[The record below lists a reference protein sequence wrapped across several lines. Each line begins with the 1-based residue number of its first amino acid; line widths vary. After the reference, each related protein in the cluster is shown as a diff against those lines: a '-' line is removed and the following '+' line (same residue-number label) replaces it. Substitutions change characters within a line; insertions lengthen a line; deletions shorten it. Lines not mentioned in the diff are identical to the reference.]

1 MSDDLT
7 ITSTTDIYKYIL
19 KDEKISEIYN
29 MNKYNSTRQAKILIY
44 DKDFLNIC
52 ITDIHNSFFLRIE
65 VYPREN
71 EIIYTMNDKYDPY
84 VYEYS
89 SKCNINEFTE
99 ILLFIHSSYFST
111 KENCTKISDE
121 RLIGD
126 KIESI
131 SINSSI
137 LDIILNKDKNK
148 IRYILQEEDTY
159 EIYILESKYS
169 KEEFDEKILFIIET
183 HFHTKKW
190 NRDIHNRKEFD
201 EKILFIQSMYF
212 SKFANIYWFQ
222 NKFCEYMHQYFNP
235 IFKK

>member
-1 MSDDLT
+1 MSDN
-7 ITSTTDIYKYIL
+7 ITSTAYIYDY
-19 KDEKISEIYN
+19 ISEDEEISKLFN
-29 MNKYNSTRQAKILIY
+29 MNKYNSTRQVKILFY
-44 DKDFLNIC
+44 DENFLNIV
-52 ITDIHNSFFLRIE
+52 ITDYGETFFFRIE
-65 VYPREN
+65 VWTCEN
-71 EIIYTMNDKYDPY
+71 KIIYRMNNNNDPKI
-84 VYEYS
+84 YEYS

-148 IRYILQEEDTY
+148 IRYIIQEEDTY
-159 EIYILESKYS
+159 EIYILESKNN
-169 KEEFDEKILFIIET
+169 KKEFDEQILFIIES
-183 HFHTKKW
+183 HFHTKRLNK
-190 NRDIHNRKEFD
+190 DIDNRKEFD

-212 SKFANIYWFQ
+212 
-222 NKFCEYMHQYFNP
+222 
-235 IFKK
+235 